1 MLFKVLAL
9 LVSIAALLLALDE
22 WMYMRALQKKN
33 REEEDEEWNVS
44 WFH

>member
-33 REEEDEEWNVS
+33 REEEDEDWHVS